1 MMYKDRDTVVE
12 ELKDLIVEE
21 SRKQGCRRA
30 LLQSD
35 IINPLNTD
43 NIEIL
48 NISCTWDQLWEAME
62 LAEKELE

>member
-1 MMYKDRDTVVE
+1 MYKDPDSVILK
-12 ELKDLIVEE
+12 LKDLIVEE
-21 SRKQGCRRA
+21 SKKQGCRRA

-48 NISCTWDQLWEAME
+48 NIECTWGQLWEAME